1 MRTMEQIR
9 LLDIYFEDF
18 KFHQLKAGQSGQ
30 IKLQI
35 NNKFE
40 FAKSNDGKNLR
51 TTIYTSIKD
60 EDGRINL
67 ELKAVGIFL
76 LVEAQADD
84 PILTKIMV
92 DSMWPFV
99 RNEIQTLTI
108 QPGMTPIILPL
119 LAPFKPSEEKTIFA

>member
-1 MRTMEQIR
+1 MEQIR
-9 LLDIYFEDF
+9 VLDIFFEDF
-18 KFHQLKAGQSGQ
+18 KFHQVKAGQSGQ
-30 IKLQI
+30 IKLQV

-51 TTIYTSIKD
+51 TTIYTTIKD
-60 EDGRINL
+60 EDGRLNL
-67 ELKAVGIFL
+67 ELKSVGIFL

-99 RNEIQTLTI
+99 RNEIQQITM
-108 QPGMTPIILPL
+108 QPGITPIILPI

>member
-1 MRTMEQIR
+1 MEQIR
-9 LLDIYFEDF
+9 LLDIFYEDY
-18 KFHQLKAGQSGQ
+18 KFHQVKAGQSGQ
-30 IKLQI
+30 IKLQV

-51 TTIYTSIKD
+51 TTIYTTIKD
-60 EDGRINL
+60 EDGRLSL
-67 ELKAVGIFL
+67 ELKTVGIFA
-76 LVEAQADD
+76 LVEAKADD

-92 DSMWPFV
+92 DSIWPFV

>member
-1 MRTMEQIR
+1 MEQIR
-9 LLDIYFEDF
+9 LLDIFYEDY
-18 KFHQLKAGQSGQ
+18 KFHQVKAGQSGQ
-30 IKLQI
+30 IKLQV

-60 EDGRINL
+60 EDGRLSL
-67 ELKAVGIFL
+67 ELKTVGIFA
-76 LVEAQADD
+76 LVEAKADD

-92 DSMWPFV
+92 DSIWPFV
-99 RNEIQTLTI
+99 RNEIQTLTM
-108 QPGMTPIILPL
+108 QPGITPIILPI